1 MTSRIATFLGYGTIL
16 VLIDVWATVTA
27 RSPRWLTLPD
37 AFTLLT
43 RSRTARIL
51 VVLGW
56 IWLGWHLFA
65 RGSGAFK

>member
-1 MTSRIATFLGYGTIL
+1 MTSRVATFLGYGTIL
-16 VLIDVWATVTA
+16 VMIGVWATLTT
-27 RSPRWLTLPD
+27 RSLGWLTLPD
-37 AFTLLT
+37 ALTLLT

-56 IWLGWHLFA
+56 MWLGWHLFA

>member
-1 MTSRIATFLGYGTIL
+1 MSSRVATFVGYATLL
-16 VLIDVWATVTA
+16 VMIGAWATLTA
-27 RSPRWLTLPD
+27 RSARWLTLPN
-37 AFTLLT
+37 ALTLLT

-51 VVLGW
+51 VVLAW